1 MIIEALMQ
9 VVFVLFELLTTPISI
24 PALPEQVHDFL
35 NSAMGYLQTGIG
47 ILRNYVDLS
56 YLGILIGVVLAVD
69 AGLLIYKLVMWIIR
83 KIPMLG
89 IE

>member
-9 VVFVLFELLTTPISI
+9 VVFVLFELLTSPISI
-24 PALPEQVHDFL
+24 PSLPDQVHNFL
-35 NSAMGYLQTGIG
+35 NSAMVYLEIGVG
-47 ILRNYVDLS
+47 ILSNYVDIT
-56 YLGILIGVVLAVD
+56 YLGILVGVVLSVD

>member
-9 VVFVLFELLTTPISI
+9 VVFVLFELLTSPISI
-24 PALPEQVHDFL
+24 PSLPDEVHSFL
-35 NSAMGYLQTGIG
+35 NSALVYLENGIS
-47 ILRNYVDLS
+47 ILSNYVDLS
-56 YLGILIGVVLAVD
+56 YLSILIGIVLAVD